1 MRPADRIPPLHA
13 VTDDRVIASAGFAAR
28 AGEVLAAGGDRIAL
42 HLRAPAATGRAMHD
56 LAARLVEM
64 ASAVGAL
71 LLVNDRVDV
80 AMAAGA
86 HGIQLGR
93 RSLSV
98 EDARRL
104 VGDDRLIG
112 ASIHDADEAR
122 AAIGGGAY
130 FLLAGAIYRT
140 ATHPGEAAAGVGVI
154 EPVSSLGRPIIAIG
168 GVTPGRVGELRRAGA
183 AGVAAIRGIWD
194 DPSPGEAV
202 QRYLDAWQS

>member
-1 MRPADRIPPLHA
+1 MARPERIPPLHA
-13 VTDDRVIASAGFAAR
+13 VTDDRVIASANFVAR

-64 ASAVGAL
+64 ASAAGAL

-80 AMAAGA
+80 AIAAGA
-86 HGIQLGR
+86 HGVQLGR

-98 EDARRL
+98 DDARRL
-104 VGDDRLIG
+104 VGDRLIG
-112 ASIHDADEAR
+112 ASIHDLDEAW
-122 AAIGGGAY
+122 AAIGGGD
-130 FLLAGAIYRT
+130 FLLAGAVYPT
-140 ATHPGEAAAGVGVI
+140 ATHPGEAAAGVGWIATVAA
-154 EPVSSLGRPIIAIG
+154 LGRPIIAIG
-168 GVTPGRVGELRRAGA
+168 GVMPERVGEVRRAGA

>member
-1 MRPADRIPPLHA
+1 MARPERIPPLHA
-13 VTDDRVIASAGFAAR
+13 VTDDRVIASANFVAR

-64 ASAVGAL
+64 ASAAGAL

-80 AMAAGA
+80 AIAAGA
-86 HGIQLGR
+86 HGVQLGR

-104 VGDDRLIG
+104 VGDRLIG

-122 AAIGGGAY
+122 AAIGGGAD
-130 FLLAGAIYRT
+130 FLLAGAIYPT
-140 ATHPGEAAAGVGVI
+140 ATHPGEAAAGVGWI
-154 EPVSSLGRPIIAIG
+154 ETVAALGRPIIAIG
-168 GVTPGRVGELRRAGA
+168 GVMPERVGEVRRAGA

>member
-1 MRPADRIPPLHA
+1 MARPERIPPLHA
-13 VTDDRVIASAGFAAR
+13 VTDDRVIASANFVAR

-64 ASAVGAL
+64 ASAAGAL

-80 AMAAGA
+80 AIAAGA
-86 HGIQLGR
+86 HGVQLGR

-104 VGDDRLIG
+104 VGDRLIG
-112 ASIHDADEAR
+112 ASAHDLDEAW
-122 AAIGGGAY
+122 AAIGGGAD
-130 FLLAGAIYRT
+130 FLLAGAIYPT
-140 ATHPGEAAAGVGVI
+140 ATHPGGAAAGVGWI
-154 EPVSSLGRPIIAIG
+154 ETVAALGRPIIAIG
-168 GVTPGRVGELRRAGA
+168 GVTPERVGEVRRAGA